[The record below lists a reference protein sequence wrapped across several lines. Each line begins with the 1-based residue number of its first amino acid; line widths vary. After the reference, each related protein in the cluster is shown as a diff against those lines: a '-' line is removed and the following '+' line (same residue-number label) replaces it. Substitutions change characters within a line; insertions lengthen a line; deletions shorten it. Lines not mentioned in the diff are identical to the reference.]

1 MKFNRLAF
9 TLSLLLSFGVAGCD
23 IKPRTVSSNSG
34 NQSGEL
40 IELLFH
46 IEGDMNVA
54 AKTMKERLKKTNTAS
69 YQVETLEN
77 ENIKVSFVGNE
88 NERKLVSK
96 YLLYD
101 GTVSLSNSKGTYVK
115 ASEFLNKSKEAY
127 YEITNDGFASV
138 IIPINFDSELFKAV
152 YLEAKEMSENNTGEV
167 EIEVEDDSGE
177 ENEHEHIHK
186 AFLYL
191 WYNYIEDYYSYDK
204 INQNNPESYDPK
216 IASEV
221 LMVFDAEDPFLDE
234 NHDALKAYFASAS
247 FDLESTKSIANYYTN
262 IINAEPLDYA
272 VSLIEN

>member
-9 TLSLLLSFGVAGCD
+9 TLYLFLSFGVAGCD
-23 IKPRTVSSNSG
+23 IKPRTVSNNSG

-77 ENIKVSFVGNE
+77 ENIKVSFVGND
-88 NERKLVSK
+88 NEKKLVSK

-127 YEITNDGFASV
+127 YEIANDGFASI

-152 YLEAKEMSENNTGEV
+152 YLEAKDMSENNTGEV

-221 LMVFDAEDPFLDE
+221 LMAFDAADPFLDDK
-234 NHDALKAYFASAS
+234 HDALKAYFVSAD

-262 IINAEPLDYA
+262 IINAEPLDYE